1 MAPATLVE
9 SPNIIR
15 VSYYSLFYT
24 FLSFHIFCYFR
35 IALLV
40 RNLQGSLLVKKNLM
54 MNFYRITTL
63 ALKKSKLF
71 VYVSPLVIIM
81 GINPYRRRQDLNKI
95 RPVSSTKKVISEII
109 KPNEHDT
116 KVESLEDFRKRL
128 HADAFSE
135 RMTCREQVGCNVLFC
150 KIRILIIANMV
161 YLYQVIRKL
170 QNIGSLGIFFI
181 LFDIISRCLQVIF
194 KYYFFTS
201 LCKLLFIS
209 VLHSYHVFYRFSL
222 YTTYST
228 GQQLKMHMLVRI
240 VSIVCYNSSHIFLL
254 FLCSFR
260 TSLMQCT
267 KPKRFTVKFTTRH
280 FIVIINDS
288 INTYQGSS
296 RVCFQPYEFKQI
308 EKIITDK
315 LSGSNDVV
323 SQDKGIIFDCLFP
336 NFCCFKSIRFNHISL
351 FIKLIINVY
360 F

>member
-15 VSYYSLFYT
+15 LCARLQLFNPTDDTAVYRVAG
-24 FLSFHIFCYFR
+24 IVR
-35 IALLV
+35 INCIISNSPFGPKPTRV
-40 RNLQGSLLVKKNLM
+40 TTGKKESNDE
-54 MNFYRITTL
+54 FYRITT
-63 ALKKSKLF
+63 
-71 VYVSPLVIIM
+71 
-81 GINPYRRRQDLNKI
+81 RRQDLNKI

-116 KVESLEDFRKRL
+116 
-128 HADAFSE
+128 
-135 RMTCREQVGCNVLFC
+135 VGCNV
-150 KIRILIIANMV
+150 
-161 YLYQVIRKL
+161 VIRKL
-170 QNIGSLGIFFI
+170 QNSSTLGSLGIFFI
-181 LFDIISRCLQVIF
+181 LFDIISRFYVN
-194 KYYFFTS
+194 YYLS
-201 LCKLLFIS
+201 L
-209 VLHSYHVFYRFSL
+209 
-222 YTTYST
+222 
-228 GQQLKMHMLVRI
+228 
-240 VSIVCYNSSHIFLL
+240 IVCYNSSHIFLL

-315 LSGSNDVV
+315 LSG
-323 SQDKGIIFDCLFP
+323 IIFDCLFP